1 VVPRN
6 FNLSKNLKL
15 VRRLSLVLLLV
26 LGFTLRVWNINWDE
40 GTHQHPDE
48 RYWSMVTED
57 IAWPGVAN
65 YFDSDDSTLNP
76 YSHRSTWVY
85 GTLPLFLTKATAH
98 YLESDTFLS
107 NAVIDTASKFG
118 IGLKEKTITG
128 SGQVLNSKTFDSGY
142 KANLIGRLLS
152 AIVDTGTTFLVY
164 LLGRELFNRK
174 VGFLSAVLHVFTVL
188 HIQYSHFYGAESWVA
203 FFATLTMLLSV
214 KLFKTIRLSGQS
226 GKLANRRTLWLLL
239 SVGFAFGL
247 TVASKLSGL
256 TV

>member
-1 VVPRN
+1 
-6 FNLSKNLKL
+6 
-15 VRRLSLVLLLV
+15 
-26 LGFTLRVWNINWDE
+26 
-40 GTHQHPDE
+40 
-48 RYWSMVTED
+48 
-57 IAWPGVAN
+57 
-65 YFDSDDSTLNP
+65 
-76 YSHRSTWVY
+76 WVY

-256 TV
+256 TVGIVPIISIILCLASRLKSKELAASAKELAKFFGLGTFMLSVAFLAFRLFQPYAFSGIFSFDD